1 MSLRG
6 IKAYQKGNLIQDI
19 STADPHKLTLLLIQG
34 ALDRIAYAKGAIER
48 KDLVAKSGFIS
59 KSTSIIMHLRDTLDF
74 NAGGEISNNL
84 YSLYSYILDRINE
97 AHLHNSVEPLDESYS
112 LLEPI
117 RDAWAQ
123 IPESAKQEA
132 YANQQRESLG

>member
-6 IKAYQKGNLIQDI
+6 IKAYQKGNLKQDI

-84 YSLYSYILDRINE
+84 YSCIAIF
-97 AHLHNSVEPLDESYS
+97 
-112 LLEPI
+112 
-117 RDAWAQ
+117 
-123 IPESAKQEA
+123 
-132 YANQQRESLG
+132 

>member
-6 IKAYQKGNLIQDI
+6 IKAYQKGNLKQDI

-48 KDLVAKSGFIS
+48 KDFVAKSGFVS

-74 NAGGEISNNL
+74 DAGGEISNNL
-84 YSLYSYILDRINE
+84 YSLYSYILDKINE
-97 AHLHNSVEPLDESYS
+97 AHLNNSVEPLDESYS

-117 RDAWAQ
+117 RDAWLQ

>member
-6 IKAYQKGNLIQDI
+6 IKAYQKGNLKQDI
-19 STADPHKLTLLLIQG
+19 STADPHKLTLLLLQG

-48 KDLVAKSGFIS
+48 KDFVAKSGYIS
-59 KSTSIIMHLRDTLDF
+59 KSTSIIIHLRDTLDLE
-74 NAGGEISNNL
+74 AGEEISSNL
-84 YSLYSYILDRINE
+84 FSLYSYILDRINE
-97 AHLHNSVEPLDESYS
+97 AHLNNSIEPLDESYG

-117 RDAWAQ
+117 RDAWLQ

-132 YANQQRESLG
+132 YAKQQRESLG

>member
-6 IKAYQKGNLIQDI
+6 IKAYQKGNLKQDI

>member
-6 IKAYQKGNLIQDI
+6 IKAYQKGNLKQDI

-74 NAGGEISNNL
+74 NAGGEISDNL

>member
-6 IKAYQKGNLIQDI
+6 IKAYQKGNLKQDI

-97 AHLHNSVEPLDESYS
+97 AHLHNSVEPYS

>member
-1 MSLRG
+1 M
-6 IKAYQKGNLIQDI
+6 
-19 STADPHKLTLLLIQG
+19 LIQG